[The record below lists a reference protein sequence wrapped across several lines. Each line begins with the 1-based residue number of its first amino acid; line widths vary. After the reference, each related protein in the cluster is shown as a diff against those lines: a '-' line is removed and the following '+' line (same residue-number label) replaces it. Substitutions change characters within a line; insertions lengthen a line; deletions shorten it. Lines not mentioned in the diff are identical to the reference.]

1 MHRPASVKLHPD
13 NSRFLL
19 MIAPQ
24 KPAQPVATSDWLA
37 VACFADPME
46 QQQVVFTL
54 VISLCMR
61 RFFKPIEP
69 TQPRPPQA
77 GLSRCRHVDATQ

>member
-1 MHRPASVKLHPD
+1 
-13 NSRFLL
+13 
-19 MIAPQ
+19 MIVPQ

-77 GLSRCRHVDATQ
+77 GLSRCRARGRDAMKAPSS